1 MTLSFLNVTPTTTIF
16 LHLREMGL
24 LTSTATISA
33 ATGQS
38 AQVAQ
43 HTAFKM
49 ENRVLNMFVFAHVE
63 HPHLRGMW
71 VLSIIL
77 IELR

>member
-1 MTLSFLNVTPTTTIF
+1 MTLNFLNDTPTTTIF

-24 LTSTATISA
+24 LTSAATTSA

-49 ENRVLNMFVFAHVE
+49 ENRVLNMFVF
-63 HPHLRGMW
+63 LRT
-71 VLSIIL
+71 LSTPTSEGWGCL
-77 IELR
+77 TLS